1 MSYRR
6 RNAGVVCHDGLL
18 FVVGGDD
25 GTSNLSNVE
34 VSKCVRK
41 LFQRSKPIHGNPKQ
55 HSHSNTLFPSSTQV
69 YCSKTDTWRILSA
82 SMGIGRSYAGVC
94 IIDKPM

>member
-34 VSKCVRK
+34 VSKSVRE
-41 LFQRSKPIHGNPKQ
+41 
-55 HSHSNTLFPSSTQV
+55 LFPTIKTHPRQPHSTF
-69 YCSKTDTWRILSA
+69 SFKNSFPFIHSGLLFKD
-82 SMGIGRSYAGVC
+82 
-94 IIDKPM
+94 